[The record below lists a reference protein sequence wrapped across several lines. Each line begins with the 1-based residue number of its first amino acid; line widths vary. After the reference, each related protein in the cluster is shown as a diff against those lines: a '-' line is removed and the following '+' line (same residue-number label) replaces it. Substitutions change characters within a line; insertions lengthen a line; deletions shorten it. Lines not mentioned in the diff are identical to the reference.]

1 MLLIQ
6 VFHIFVWIVVIS
18 VKDQVINLNMNM
30 NINLNKTNK
39 GINLLFKNYIDNK
52 NVTKILINN
61 ISYNISIMSILKSQK
76 RCGS

>member
-18 VKDQVINLNMNM
+18 VKDQVINLNMN
-30 NINLNKTNK
+30 INLKKTNK
-39 GINLLFKNYIDNK
+39 GINLLCKNYIDNK